1 MISLHVQLRQCAS
14 ERMAAC
20 VSSEGP
26 EILESGRLANSG
38 SDGGGIVG
46 ENFQWQR
53 QWLETLKNTLERF
66 TQWWRAERD
75 KDSEGIK
82 KSYMDGWPLGYGI
95 IHGNI
100 MFTKS

>member
-82 KSYMDGWPLGYGI
+82 KISYMDG
-95 IHGNI
+95 
-100 MFTKS
+100 